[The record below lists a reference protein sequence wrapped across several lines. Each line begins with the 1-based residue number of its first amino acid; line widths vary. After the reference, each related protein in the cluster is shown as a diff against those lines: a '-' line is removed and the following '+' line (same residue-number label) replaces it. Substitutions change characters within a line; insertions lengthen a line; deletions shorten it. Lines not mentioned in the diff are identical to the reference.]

1 MHLICW
7 RSLLQAWIFKALN
20 DDDPAFYYGLAA
32 LYGLPW
38 VFHDLQLDG
47 FTGLILILGAI
58 HVQVCRHR
66 TPGDGAAVPPVFYS
80 DCHANATAH
89 SWIVPT
95 T

>member
-1 MHLICW
+1 MDIVRW

-38 VFHDLQLDG
+38 VFHDLQFDG

-66 TPGDGAAVPPVFYS
+66 NQEGTLPPVFYS
-80 DCHANATAH
+80 DCQANATAH
-89 SWIVPT
+89 S
-95 T
+95 